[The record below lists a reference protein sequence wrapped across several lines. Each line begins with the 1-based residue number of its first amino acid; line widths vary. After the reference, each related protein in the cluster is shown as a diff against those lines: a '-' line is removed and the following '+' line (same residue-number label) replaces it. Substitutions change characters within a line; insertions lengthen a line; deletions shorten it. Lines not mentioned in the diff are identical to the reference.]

1 MPISEAKKKANAR
14 WDNENMATLS
24 CKLKKAQAA
33 KFKSYCET
41 QGKTSNTML
50 REYVLGCIG
59 EENPEDV
66 KCKVK

>member
-14 WDNENMATLS
+14 WDSENMATLS
-24 CKLKKAQAA
+24 CKVKKTQAA

-41 QGKTSNTML
+41 QGKTSNTVL

-59 EENPEDV
+59 EESPKDGEREE
-66 KCKVK
+66 K